1 MISKLGVLEF
11 KPQSRIFSLCV
22 IPTIRYGGTQTNR
35 HPLPPSPPPE
45 RSGGTLADTH

>member
-11 KPQSRIFSLCV
+11 KPQSRIFPLRV
-22 IPTIRYGGTQTNR
+22 IPTIRYSGTQANR
-35 HPLPPSPPPE
+35 HPPPE